1 MTTPTALDLESIVTA
16 AGTGPDA
23 VKDPEVR
30 RAIEETIARLD
41 RGEIRVAEKVDG
53 AWLVNKWIQQAI
65 VQYFRIP
72 PMETIPSG
80 TFEYHDKIPLKRNL
94 AAQGIRMCPGGIIRY
109 GSHLEPGVVVMPGF
123 VNIGAYVGTGTMIDT
138 WATVGSCA
146 QIGRNVHLAGG
157 VGIGGVLEPVG
168 VRPVIVEDNVFV
180 GSRCI
185 LVEGALVEEGAV
197 LGANV
202 SVTGSTHIIDVTQDP
217 PVTYQ
222 GRVPARS
229 IVVPGVR
236 PRKFPGG
243 EFEVACAL
251 IIGQRSDRT
260 EDKLVL
266 MEEAREFGVP
276 V

>member
-1 MTTPTALDLESIVTA
+1 MTTQTASDLESIVTE
-16 AGTGPDA
+16 AGTSADA
-23 VKDPEVR
+23 VKDPDVR

-41 RGEIRVAEKVDG
+41 RGELRVAEKVDG
-53 AWLVNKWIQQAI
+53 EWKVNNWMQQAI

-80 TFEYHDKIPLKRNL
+80 TFEYHDKLPLKRNL
-94 AAQGIRMCPGGIIRY
+94 AKQGIRMCPGGIIRY
-109 GSHLEPGVVVMPGF
+109 GAHLEPGVVVMPSF
-123 VNIGAYVGTGTMIDT
+123 VNIGAYVGTGSLVDT
-138 WATVGSCA
+138 WATVGSCG

-168 VRPVIVEDNVFV
+168 MRPVIVEDNVFV

-185 LVEGALVEEGAV
+185 LVEGVLVEEGAV

-202 SVTGSTHIIDVTQDP
+202 SLTGSTHVIDVTKDP

-251 IIGQRSDRT
+251 IIAQRSERT
-260 EDKLVL
+260 EDKLTL
-266 MEEAREFGVP
+266 MEAAREFGLKV
-276 V
+276 